1 MGFGYLL
8 LGYLCTFLL
17 TMTANQLGIGSLT
30 LLLGEVLMLL
40 GVNSLEKYEKRF
52 FFAKP
57 LLVALL
63 VGGVYQA
70 AREVLA
76 ICKIDV
82 PFFSSAFAGTL
93 YNWYLFLFI
102 MLLQVVLLLAIA
114 ALSKTVGLV
123 HLRSKA
129 YRNLIFLGLYGL
141 LYLIRYLPFAGLAAA
156 RPYLT
161 IPMSLCLLLAI
172 VLNLFLFLSCMKNIA
187 PAGEEDLPPK
197 RYRWEFLNKVGDA
210 FDRNRREAA
219 ESGRAYAEE
228 KLRKRKEA
236 REQKRITHNKK
247 K

>member
-8 LGYLCTFLL
+8 LGYLVTFLL
-17 TMTANQLGIGSLT
+17 TMTANRLGIGSLT

-40 GVNSLEKYEKRF
+40 GVINLEKYEKRF

-57 LLVALL
+57 LLAALL
-63 VGGVYQA
+63 LGGVYQA
-70 AREVLA
+70 AREVLTF
-76 ICKIDV
+76 CKIDL
-82 PFFSSAFAGTL
+82 PFFSSALAGTL

-102 MLLQVVLLLAIA
+102 MLLQAVLLLAIA
-114 ALSKTVGLV
+114 TLAKAVGLL

-141 LYLIRYLPFAGLAAA
+141 LYLICYLPIAALAAA
-156 RPYLT
+156 KPYLT
-161 IPMSLCLLLAI
+161 IPMSLCLLLTI
-172 VLNLFLFLSCMKNIA
+172 GLNLFLFLSCMKNIA
-187 PAGEEDLPPK
+187 PAGEEDPAPK

-210 FDRNRREAA
+210 FERNRREAA

-228 KLRKRKEA
+228 KLRQKKEA
-236 REQKRITHNKK
+236 REKKRIQHNKK